1 MESFP
6 VGGGGGGGGDDVGGG
21 GGGGDDVGAV
31 RFPFVILSLPP
42 FVPLPLPTF
51 VHPTARHVVD
61 SFGRPQRKCDVR
73 LLLSIWKV

>member
-6 VGGGGGGGGDDVGGG
+6 VVVVVVGGGG

-42 FVPLPLPTF
+42 FVPLPLPTY
-51 VHPTARHVVD
+51 VHPTAR
-61 SFGRPQRKCDVR
+61 RR
-73 LLLSIWKV
+73 LVWMTAEKV